1 MFKAFINAFKIKDL
15 RNKIL
20 FSAAVIIVCR
30 IAANIPCPGV
40 NTHNLKA
47 YFDKLSQDTAG
58 AGGFLGMIDLFSGGA
73 LQQFAVGALGIMP
86 YISASIIMQLLVPVL
101 PSLERLK
108 REGEA
113 GMNKINQYTRYLTIV
128 ICVIQ
133 GAMTAIAM
141 THPERLGLPSALPGQ
156 PLVSGNVS
164 AFVFFSVIILTCGTM
179 ILMWLGEKITDKGI
193 GNGVSIIIT
202 IGIIDRLPKAIA
214 QLYDM
219 YQSGG
224 AAGGG
229 HFRLPHVLLLII
241 IFAVVTALTIILCQG
256 VRKVPIQMARK
267 TVGNKVA
274 GGSTYMPLKVN
285 FPGVMPIIFAGAI
298 LMFPPMFLRLI
309 PSAKIAALQQYF
321 NHGSYSYMLMYGAL
335 IIAFSYFWVSN
346 MFNPVQ
352 IADNLKKEGAYVP
365 GIRPGK
371 PTCDYLDDL
380 MTVITF
386 AGAIFLCGLSVFP
399 MLLTMWLKIPY
410 AVASFF
416 GGTSLLIIVGVTID
430 TLSQMESLLVMK
442 NYEGFLQRGRLRS
455 RGG

>member
-40 NTHNLKA
+40 NTANLKV
-47 YFDKLSQDTAG
+47 YFDKLSQETAG
-58 AGGFLGMIDLFSGGA
+58 NFLGMIDLFSGGA

-128 ICVIQ
+128 ICIIQ

-156 PLVSGNVS
+156 PLVSGNIT

-224 AAGGG
+224 SGDSR
-229 HFRLPHVLLLII
+229 FRLPHVLILII

-298 LMFPPMFLRLI
+298 LMFPPMILRLI
-309 PSAKIAALQQYF
+309 PNVHIAALQQYF
-321 NHGSYSYMLMYGAL
+321 NHGTYSYMLMYGAL

-455 RGG
+455 RRG

>member
-40 NTHNLKA
+40 NTANLKL

-101 PSLERLK
+101 PALERLK

-164 AFVFFSVIILTCGTM
+164 AFVFFSIIILTCGTM

-224 AAGGG
+224 TGDAR
-229 HFRLPHVLLLII
+229 FRLPHVLLLII

-267 TVGNKVA
+267 TIGNKVA

-298 LMFPPMFLRLI
+298 LMFPPMILRLI
-309 PSAKIAALQQYF
+309 PNAHIAALQQYF
-321 NHGSYSYMLMYGAL
+321 NHGSYSYMLMYGLL

-371 PTCDYLDDL
+371 PTCDYLDEL
-380 MTVITF
+380 MTLITF
-386 AGAIFLCGLSVFP
+386 AGAIFLCALSVFP

-430 TLSQMESLLVMK
+430 TLSQMESHLVMK
-442 NYEGFLQRGRLRS
+442 NYDGFLQRGRLRS
-455 RGG
+455 RRGG

>member
-40 NTHNLKA
+40 NTHNLKV

-58 AGGFLGMIDLFSGGA
+58 NFLGMIDLFSGGA

-101 PSLERLK
+101 PALERLK

-141 THPERLGLPSALPGQ
+141 THPERLGLPAALPGQ
-156 PLVSGNVS
+156 PLVSGNLT

-224 AAGGG
+224 SGDSR
-229 HFRLPHVLLLII
+229 FRLPHVLILII

-274 GGSTYMPLKVN
+274 GGSTFMPLKVN

-298 LMFPPMFLRLI
+298 LMFPPMILRLI
-309 PSAKIAALQQYF
+309 PNAHIAALQQYF
-321 NHGSYSYMLMYGAL
+321 NHGSYSYMLMYGLL
-335 IIAFSYFWVSN
+335 ILAFSYFWVSN

-386 AGAIFLCGLSVFP
+386 AGAIFLCALSVFP

-455 RGG
+455 RRG

>member
-101 PSLERLK
+101 PALERLK

-128 ICVIQ
+128 ICLIQ

-224 AAGGG
+224 SGDAR
-229 HFRLPHVLLLII
+229 FRLPHVLILII

-298 LMFPPMFLRLI
+298 LMFPPMLLRLI
-309 PSAKIAALQQYF
+309 PSAKVAALQQYF

-335 IIAFSYFWVSN
+335 ILAFSYFWVSN

-352 IADNLKKEGAYVP
+352 IADNLKK
-365 GIRPGK
+365 
-371 PTCDYLDDL
+371 DL

-455 RGG
+455 RRG

>member
-40 NTHNLKA
+40 NTHNLKV
-47 YFDKLSQDTAG
+47 YFDKLSQETAG
-58 AGGFLGMIDLFSGGA
+58 NFLGMIDLFSGGA

-128 ICVIQ
+128 ICIIQ

-141 THPERLGLPSALPGQ
+141 THPERLGLPAALPGQ
-156 PLVSGNVS
+156 PLVSGNLT

-202 IGIIDRLPKAIA
+202 IGIIDRLPKSIA

-229 HFRLPHVLLLII
+229 HFRLPHVLLLVI

-298 LMFPPMFLRLI
+298 LMFPPMILRLI
-309 PSAKIAALQQYF
+309 PNAYIASLQQYF

-371 PTCDYLDDL
+371 PTCDYLDEL
-380 MTVITF
+380 MTLITF
-386 AGAIFLCGLSVFP
+386 AGAIFLCALSVFP

-455 RGG
+455 RRG

>member
-1 MFKAFINAFKIKDL
+1 MLI
-15 RNKIL
+15 
-20 FSAAVIIVCR
+20 
-30 IAANIPCPGV
+30 
-40 NTHNLKA
+40 
-47 YFDKLSQDTAG
+47 
-58 AGGFLGMIDLFSGGA
+58 
-73 LQQFAVGALGIMP
+73 
-86 YISASIIMQLLVPVL
+86 
-101 PSLERLK
+101 
-108 REGEA
+108 
-113 GMNKINQYTRYLTIV
+113 
-128 ICVIQ
+128 
-133 GAMTAIAM
+133 
-141 THPERLGLPSALPGQ
+141 
-156 PLVSGNVS
+156 
-164 AFVFFSVIILTCGTM
+164 
-179 ILMWLGEKITDKGI
+179 
-193 GNGVSIIIT
+193 
-202 IGIIDRLPKAIA
+202 
-214 QLYDM
+214 
-219 YQSGG
+219 
-224 AAGGG
+224 
-229 HFRLPHVLLLII
+229 LII

-298 LMFPPMFLRLI
+298 LMFPPMILRLI
-309 PSAKIAALQQYF
+309 PNVHIAALQQYF

-455 RGG
+455 RRG

>member
-15 RNKIL
+15 RNRIL
-20 FSAAVIIVCR
+20 FSAAVVIVCR

-40 NTHNLKA
+40 NTANLKV
-47 YFDKLSQDTAG
+47 YFDKLSQETAG
-58 AGGFLGMIDLFSGGA
+58 NFLGMIDLFSGGA

-86 YISASIIMQLLVPVL
+86 YISASIIMQLLVPVV

-128 ICVIQ
+128 ICIIQ

-156 PLVSGNVS
+156 PLVSGNLS

-229 HFRLPHVLLLII
+229 HFRLPHVLILVI

-298 LMFPPMFLRLI
+298 LMFPPMLLRLI
-309 PSAKIAALQQYF
+309 PSARIAALQQYF
-321 NHGSYSYMLMYGAL
+321 THGSYSYMLMYGAL
-335 IIAFSYFWVSN
+335 ILAFSYFWVSN

-455 RGG
+455 RRG

>member
-40 NTHNLKA
+40 NTANLKV
-47 YFDKLSQDTAG
+47 YFDKLSQETAG
-58 AGGFLGMIDLFSGGA
+58 NFLGMIDLFSGGA

-128 ICVIQ
+128 ICIIQ

-219 YQSGG
+219 WQSGG
-224 AAGGG
+224 ALGGG
-229 HFRLPHVLLLII
+229 RFRTPHVLLLII

-298 LMFPPMFLRLI
+298 LMFPPMILRLI
-309 PSAKIAALQQYF
+309 PNAHIAALQQYF
-321 NHGSYSYMLMYGAL
+321 NHGSYAYMLMYGLL
-335 IIAFSYFWVSN
+335 ILAFSYFWVSN

-380 MTVITF
+380 MTLITF

-455 RGG
+455 RRG

>member
-40 NTHNLKA
+40 NTHNLKV

-58 AGGFLGMIDLFSGGA
+58 NFLGMIDLFSGGA

-141 THPERLGLPSALPGQ
+141 THPERLGLPAALPGQ
-156 PLVSGNVS
+156 PLVSGNLT

-214 QLYDM
+214 QLYEI

-229 HFRLPHVLLLII
+229 KFRTPHVLLLII

-274 GGSTYMPLKVN
+274 GGSTFMPLKVN

-298 LMFPPMFLRLI
+298 LMFPPMLLRVI
-309 PSAKIAALQQYF
+309 PNAHIAALQQYF

-335 IIAFSYFWVSN
+335 ILAFSYFWVSN

-386 AGAIFLCGLSVFP
+386 AGAIFLCALSVFP

-455 RGG
+455 RRG

>member
-1 MFKAFINAFKIKDL
+1 MFKAFLNAFKIKDL

-20 FSAAVIIVCR
+20 FSAAVVIVCR

-40 NTHNLKA
+40 NTANLKV
-47 YFDKLSQDTAG
+47 YFDKLSQETAG
-58 AGGFLGMIDLFSGGA
+58 NFLGMIDLFSGGA

-128 ICVIQ
+128 ICIIQ

-224 AAGGG
+224 SGDAR
-229 HFRLPHVLLLII
+229 FRLPHVLILVI

-298 LMFPPMFLRLI
+298 LMFPPMLLRLI
-309 PSAKIAALQQYF
+309 PSPQIAALQQYF
-321 NHGSYSYMLMYGAL
+321 NHGSYSYMVMYGAL

-371 PTCDYLDDL
+371 PTCDYLDEL
-380 MTVITF
+380 MTLITF
-386 AGAIFLCGLSVFP
+386 AGAIFLCGLSIFP
-399 MLLTMWLKIPY
+399 MLLTVWLKIPY

-455 RGG
+455 RRG

>member
-1 MFKAFINAFKIKDL
+1 
-15 RNKIL
+15 
-20 FSAAVIIVCR
+20 
-30 IAANIPCPGV
+30 
-40 NTHNLKA
+40 
-47 YFDKLSQDTAG
+47 
-58 AGGFLGMIDLFSGGA
+58 MIDLFSGGA

-101 PSLERLK
+101 PALERLK

-156 PLVSGNVS
+156 PLVSGNLS

-202 IGIIDRLPKAIA
+202 IGIIDRLPKAIG

-219 YQSGG
+219 YMSGG
-224 AAGGG
+224 SGDSR
-229 HFRLPHVLLLII
+229 FRLPHVLILVI

-321 NHGSYSYMLMYGAL
+321 THGSYSYMLMYGAL

-386 AGAIFLCGLSVFP
+386 AGAIFLCGLSIFP

-442 NYEGFLQRGRLRS
+442 NYEGFPQRGRLRS
-455 RGG
+455 RRG

>member
-40 NTHNLKA
+40 NTHNLKV
-47 YFDKLSQDTAG
+47 YFDKLSQETAG
-58 AGGFLGMIDLFSGGA
+58 NFLGMIDLFSGGA

-141 THPERLGLPSALPGQ
+141 THPERLGLPAALPGQ
-156 PLVSGNVS
+156 PLVSGNLS

-202 IGIIDRLPKAIA
+202 IGIIDRLPKSIA

-229 HFRLPHVLLLII
+229 HFRLPHVLLLVI

-298 LMFPPMFLRLI
+298 LMFPPMILRLI
-309 PSAKIAALQQYF
+309 PNPTIAALQQYF

-455 RGG
+455 RRG

>member
-1 MFKAFINAFKIKDL
+1 MFKAFINAFKITDL
-15 RNKIL
+15 RNRIL
-20 FSAAVIIVCR
+20 FSAAVVIVCR

-40 NTHNLKA
+40 NTANLKV
-47 YFDKLSQDTAG
+47 YFDKLSQETAG
-58 AGGFLGMIDLFSGGA
+58 NFLGMIDLFSGGA

-128 ICVIQ
+128 ICIIQ

-141 THPERLGLPSALPGQ
+141 THPERLGLPAALPGQ
-156 PLVSGNVS
+156 PLVSGNLS

-298 LMFPPMFLRLI
+298 LMFPPMILRLI
-309 PSAKIAALQQYF
+309 PSARIAALQQYF
-321 NHGSYSYMLMYGAL
+321 NHGSYSYMVMYGAL
-335 IIAFSYFWVSN
+335 ILAFSYFWVSN

-380 MTVITF
+380 MTLITF

-455 RGG
+455 RRG

>member
-1 MFKAFINAFKIKDL
+1 MFKAFINAFKIKEL
-15 RNKIL
+15 RNRIL
-20 FSAAVIIVCR
+20 FSAAVVIVCR
-30 IAANIPCPGV
+30 VAANIPCPGV
-40 NTHNLKA
+40 NTQNLSV
-47 YFDKLSQDTAG
+47 YFDKLSQETAG
-58 AGGFLGMIDLFSGGA
+58 NFLGMIDLFSGGA

-128 ICVIQ
+128 ICIIQ

-141 THPERLGLPSALPGQ
+141 THPERLGLPAALPGQ
-156 PLVSGNVS
+156 PLVSGNVT

-224 AAGGG
+224 TGDAR
-229 HFRLPHVLLLII
+229 FRLPHVLLLII

-267 TVGNKVA
+267 TIGNKV
-274 GGSTYMPLKVN
+274 
-285 FPGVMPIIFAGAI
+285 
-298 LMFPPMFLRLI
+298 
-309 PSAKIAALQQYF
+309 
-321 NHGSYSYMLMYGAL
+321 
-335 IIAFSYFWVSN
+335 
-346 MFNPVQ
+346 
-352 IADNLKKEGAYVP
+352 
-365 GIRPGK
+365 
-371 PTCDYLDDL
+371 
-380 MTVITF
+380 
-386 AGAIFLCGLSVFP
+386 
-399 MLLTMWLKIPY
+399 
-410 AVASFF
+410 
-416 GGTSLLIIVGVTID
+416 
-430 TLSQMESLLVMK
+430 
-442 NYEGFLQRGRLRS
+442 
-455 RGG
+455 

>member
-1 MFKAFINAFKIKDL
+1 MFKAFINAFKIKEL
-15 RNKIL
+15 RNRIL
-20 FSAAVIIVCR
+20 FSAAVVIVCR
-30 IAANIPCPGV
+30 VAANIPCPGV
-40 NTHNLKA
+40 NTANLKV
-47 YFDKLSQDTAG
+47 YFDKLSQETAG
-58 AGGFLGMIDLFSGGA
+58 NFLGMIDLFSGGA

-128 ICVIQ
+128 ICIIQ

-164 AFVFFSVIILTCGTM
+164 AFIFFSIIILTCGTM

-202 IGIIDRLPKAIA
+202 IGIIDRLPKSIA

-219 YQSGG
+219 WQSGG
-224 AAGGG
+224 SGGAR
-229 HFRLPHVLLLII
+229 FRTPHVLLLVI

-298 LMFPPMFLRLI
+298 LMFPPMILRLI
-309 PSAKIAALQQYF
+309 PNATIASLQQYF

-371 PTCDYLDDL
+371 PTCDYLDEL
-380 MTVITF
+380 MTLITF
-386 AGAIFLCGLSVFP
+386 AGAIFLCALSVFP
-399 MLLTMWLKIPY
+399 MLLTVWLNIPY

-455 RGG
+455 RRG

>member
-1 MFKAFINAFKIKDL
+1 MFKAFINAFKIKEL
-15 RNKIL
+15 RNRIL
-20 FSAAVIIVCR
+20 FSAAVVIVCR
-30 IAANIPCPGV
+30 VAANIPCPGV
-40 NTHNLKA
+40 NTQNLSV
-47 YFDKLSQDTAG
+47 YFDKLSQETAG
-58 AGGFLGMIDLFSGGA
+58 NFLGMIDLFSGGA

-219 YQSGG
+219 WQSGG
-224 AAGGG
+224 AIGGG
-229 HFRLPHVLLLII
+229 RFRTPHVLLLII

-298 LMFPPMFLRLI
+298 LMFPPMILRLI
-309 PSAKIAALQQYF
+309 PNSHINALQQYF
-321 NHGSYSYMLMYGAL
+321 NHGTYSYMLMYGLL
-335 IIAFSYFWVSN
+335 ILAFSYFWVSN

-371 PTCDYLDDL
+371 PTCDYLDEL
-380 MTVITF
+380 MTLITF
-386 AGAIFLCGLSVFP
+386 AGAIFLCGLSIFP

-430 TLSQMESLLVMK
+430 TLSQMESHLVMK

-455 RGG
+455 RRG